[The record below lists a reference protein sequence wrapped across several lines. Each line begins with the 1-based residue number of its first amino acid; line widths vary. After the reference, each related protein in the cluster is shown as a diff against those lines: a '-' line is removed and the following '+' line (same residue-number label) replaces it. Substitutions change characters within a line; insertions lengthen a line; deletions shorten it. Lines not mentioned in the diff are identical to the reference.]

1 MFDMISFPFYCIN
14 TKTIDTMKSFKVTIS
29 LLLISFAWL
38 AAPVNMFSAENSDK
52 DSPCIINF
60 INFIRQTEPRWP
72 EDYPDEY
79 LFNTTV
85 EELKQLNEFGFKG
98 TFLIQYDALI
108 NPDYQELMKKA
119 IEQGHEVGAWW
130 EITEPHVKDAGMNWR
145 GRFPWDWHA
154 NVGFATGY
162 TPDERIR
169 LVDVYMEKFHSIF
182 GCYPASVGSWFIDAH
197 TMGYL
202 YDRYNVKTAC
212 MCRDQYGTDGY
223 TLWGGYWNQAYYPSR
238 LNSYMPAQTQE
249 EQIPIPVFRMLGS
262 DPIYQY
268 DSSIGNNGQGVI
280 TLEPIYKNGG
290 GNRRWVEWFFP
301 AMAGSKSINFNYI
314 QAGQENSFG
323 WNAIRNGLTMQ
334 VELVRGMADEG
345 LVRVETLGES
355 GSWYK
360 KNFPVTPATAVTV
373 MDDYR
378 GKDISSVWYNSRFYR
393 AGLLW
398 IKNKFVIRDI
408 HMFDA
413 GIESDYLRKAG
424 TTTYCEYIT
433 PPFVDGFLW
442 STKKEKA
449 GLRLVAVKEDGTA
462 KEISVK
468 SHEFVESGENALTV
482 NCNTAY
488 GQFSLLFEEDAMT
501 VAFSPADGAESLDW
515 ALEFTAVK
523 KDDLPFTKMSDKVI
537 SASHRGYD
545 YDVNL
550 IEGKF
555 VQKDS
560 DFAKW
565 HIVPQDNRLVL
576 SGVIAE

>member
-1 MFDMISFPFYCIN
+1 MSRIFIFLVLAVFSLCMFPD
-14 TKTIDTMKSFKVTIS
+14 KVCATEK
-29 LLLISFAWL
+29 
-38 AAPVNMFSAENSDK
+38 ND
-52 DSPCIINF
+52 DPCIVNF
-60 INFIRQTEPRWP
+60 INFIRQTEQRWP

-79 LFNTTV
+79 LFQTTV
-85 EELKQLNEFGFKG
+85 NELNQLNEFGFKG
-98 TFLIQYDALI
+98 TFLIEYDALI
-108 NPDYQELMKKA
+108 NPAYQELLKKA

-130 EITEPHVKDAGMNWR
+130 EITEPHVKDAGMTWR
-145 GRFPWDWHA
+145 GRYPWDWHA

-169 LVDVYMEKFHSIF
+169 LVDVYMEKYYSIF

-197 TMGYL
+197 TMAYL
-202 YDRYNVKTAC
+202 YDQYQIEAVC

-238 LNSYMPAQTQE
+238 VNSYMPAQNE
-249 EQIPIPVFRMLGS
+249 NEQISVPVFRMLGS

-280 TLEPIYKNGG
+280 TLEPVYKTGG

-301 AMAGSKSINFNYI
+301 AMANSESLHFNYI
-314 QAGQENSFG
+314 HAGQENSFG
-323 WNAIRNGLTMQ
+323 WNSIKKGLTMQ
-334 VELVRGMADEG
+334 VELVREMADKG
-345 LVRVETLGES
+345 LLRVETLLES
-355 GSWYK
+355 GRWYK
-360 KNFPVTPATAVTV
+360 NNFHVTPATAVTV
-373 MDDYR
+373 PDDYR

-398 IKNKFVIRDI
+398 IKDNFIIRDV

-413 GIESDYLRKAG
+413 SIESDYLRKAG

-449 GLRLVAVKEDGTA
+449 GLRLVSFKADGTS
-462 KEISVK
+462 KEIPVK
-468 SHEFVESGENALTV
+468 SHECVETGKDALTV
-482 NCNTAY
+482 FCNTDY
-488 GQFSLLFEEDAMT
+488 GKFELLFNEDAMT
-501 VAFSPADGAESLDW
+501 VSFAPVSGSESLEW

-523 KDDLPFTKMSDKVI
+523 TDDLPFTKMSDKTV

-550 IEGKF
+550 LEGKF
-555 VQKDS
+555 SSKDS
-560 DFAKW
+560 SFADW
-565 HIVPQDNRLVL
+565 YILPQDGRLVL

>member
-1 MFDMISFPFYCIN
+1 MRKFIFPFI
-14 TKTIDTMKSFKVTIS
+14 IS
-29 LLLISFAWL
+29 VISWIMLPDL
-38 AAPVNMFSAENSDK
+38 AFSAEKND
-52 DSPCIINF
+52 DPCIVNF

-79 LFNTTV
+79 LYQTTV
-85 EELKQLNEFGFKG
+85 NELDQLNDFGFKG

-108 NPDYQELMKKA
+108 NPAYQELLKKA

-130 EITEPHVKDAGMNWR
+130 EITEPHVKDTGMEWR
-145 GRFPWDWHA
+145 GRYPWDWHA
-154 NVGFATGY
+154 DVGFATGY
-162 TPDERIR
+162 TPEERIR
-169 LVDVYMEKFHSIF
+169 LVDVYMKKYQSVF
-182 GCYPASVGSWFIDAH
+182 GCYPKSVGSWFIDAH
-197 TMGYL
+197 TMAYL
-202 YDRYNVKTAC
+202 YDKYHIEAVC

-238 LNSYMPAQTQE
+238 LNSYMPAQTE
-249 EQIPIPVFRMLGS
+249 EQQISVPVFRMLGS

-280 TLEPIYKNGG
+280 TLEPVYDNGG

-301 AMAGSKSINFNYI
+301 AMANSESLQFNYI

-323 WNAIRNGLTMQ
+323 WNSIRKGLTMQ
-334 VELVRGMADEG
+334 IELVREMADDG
-345 LVRVETLGES
+345 LLRVETLLES
-355 GSWYK
+355 GRWYK
-360 KNFPVTPATAVTV
+360 NNFPVTPATAVTV

-442 STKKEKA
+442 STEKEKA
-449 GLRLVAVKEDGTA
+449 GLRLVTFKEDGTA

-482 NCNTAY
+482 NCNTSY
-488 GQFSLLFEEDAMT
+488 GQFSLLFEEKAMT

-523 KDDLPFTKMSDKVI
+523 KDDLPFTKISDKAI

-545 YDVNL
+545 YDVRL
-550 IEGKF
+550 LEGNF
-555 VQKDS
+555 NSKDS
-560 DFAKW
+560 AFANW
-565 HIVPQDNRLVL
+565 HIVPQNNKLVL
-576 SGVIAE
+576 SGVLK